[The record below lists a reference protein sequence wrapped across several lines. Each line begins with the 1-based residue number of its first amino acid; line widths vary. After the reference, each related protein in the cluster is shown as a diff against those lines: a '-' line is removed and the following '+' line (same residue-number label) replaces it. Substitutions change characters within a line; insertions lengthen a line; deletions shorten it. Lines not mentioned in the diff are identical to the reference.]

1 MKKKILLAAVALAFQ
16 CSLFAQTD
24 PVLMEIGNE
33 KVTRS
38 QFMHEFDVSVG
49 SRMAKDAT
57 KAERRKALDEYID
70 LYATF
75 RSKMLDAQS
84 MGLDTVKSLRDEL
97 AKYRSELAAP
107 YLIDSTVLDYLLR
120 EAYGRNHYS
129 LHAAHILVRCSPDAM
144 PDDTLAAYNR
154 AALLR
159 SRIVSGE
166 DFFAVATEEEQ
177 RRNPGAQARPNEGD
191 LGYFSVFDM
200 VDPFESAAYALRP
213 GEVSQP
219 VRTRFGYHII
229 KLLDRVPLHGRVD
242 MAHIWIGNRDTLVG
256 HDRINLLYGKLQ
268 AGVPFEE
275 VARSSD
281 DRTTRDNG
289 GLMADAS
296 LSSLPQEYVDKI
308 STMRMGEESQPF
320 HTQYGWHIVKLI
332 RKDTLAS
339 FDEMKDY
346 YKQRM
351 TRDQRGDA
359 SRKAFATSCRKKYGV
374 VDYTVVPADRK
385 GRTFM
390 ASTAELEAQLPD
402 SVFGGRWKGTM
413 PSLTDLRPLV
423 AVPGRTYNAVD
434 LATYIQKHQKLQDF
448 VDKKLYVRRHLDAFI
463 DSVVVVYADS
473 QLERE
478 NPDFAALVED
488 YRRGLMIFDY
498 NDKMIW
504 SKAIYDSTGFA
515 DFYARTSVTK
525 RLDNPSDSVY
535 FWHERARIVVLDIAD
550 SSLIT
555 RAKVQKVLDKALKK
569 KIGSSA
575 MKENLDKAIGKN
587 VDKKA
592 VKVKVDLVERTR
604 QQVLDEGQWQRGVYI
619 APRGNGYR
627 AVVVEEVMPRTLKT
641 QLEARGYYLN
651 EYQNEVE
658 RNLNSSL
665 REKYNVKIH
674 RDVLKDVAF

>member
-1 MKKKILLAAVALAFQ
+1 M
-16 CSLFAQTD
+16 
-24 PVLMEIGNE
+24 
-33 KVTRS
+33 
-38 QFMHEFDVSVG
+38 
-49 SRMAKDAT
+49 
-57 KAERRKALDEYID
+57 
-70 LYATF
+70 
-75 RSKMLDAQS
+75 
-84 MGLDTVKSLRDEL
+84 
-97 AKYRSELAAP
+97 
-107 YLIDSTVLDYLLR
+107 
-120 EAYGRNHYS
+120 
-129 LHAAHILVRCSPDAM
+129 
-144 PDDTLAAYNR
+144 
-154 AALLR
+154 
-159 SRIVSGE
+159 
-166 DFFAVATEEEQ
+166 
-177 RRNPGAQARPNEGD
+177 
-191 LGYFSVFDM
+191 
-200 VDPFESAAYALRP
+200 
-213 GEVSQP
+213 
-219 VRTRFGYHII
+219 
-229 KLLDRVPLHGRVD
+229 
-242 MAHIWIGNRDTLVG
+242 
-256 HDRINLLYGKLQ
+256 
-268 AGVPFEE
+268 
-275 VARSSD
+275 ARSSD

-289 GLMADAS
+289 GLMADAH
-296 LSSLPQEYVDKI
+296 LSSLPQEYIDKI
-308 STMRMGEESQPF
+308 STMRMGEVSQPF

-385 GRTFM
+385 GRTFL

-402 SVFGGRWKGTM
+402 SVFGGRWKGTL
-413 PSLTDLRPLV
+413 PGLTDLRPLV
-423 AVPGRTYNAVD
+423 AVPDRTYNASD
-434 LATYIQKHQKLQDF
+434 LAVYIQKHQKLQDAT
-448 VDKKLYVRRHLDAFI
+448 DKKLYVRRNLDAFI
-463 DSVVVVYADS
+463 DSVVIVYADS
-473 QLERE
+473 QLEHE

-525 RLDNPSDSVY
+525 RLDNPADSVY
-535 FWHERARIVVLDIAD
+535 FWHERARISVLDIAD
-550 SSLIT
+550 SNLIG

-569 KIGSSA
+569 NLGSSA

-604 QQVLDEGQWQRGVYI
+604 QQVLDEQQWQRGVYI
-619 APRGNGYR
+619 APRGSGFR

-658 RNLNSSL
+658 RKLNSSL

>member
-200 VDPFESAAYALRP
+200 VYPFESAAYALRP

-308 STMRMGEESQPF
+308 STMRMGEVSQPF

-359 SRKAFATSCRKKYGV
+359 SRKAFAASCRKKYGV

-463 DSVVVVYADS
+463 DSVVVVCADS

-550 SSLIT
+550 SNLIT

-569 KIGSSA
+569 KLGSSA

-627 AVVVEEVMPRTLKT
+627 AVVVEEVMPRSLKT